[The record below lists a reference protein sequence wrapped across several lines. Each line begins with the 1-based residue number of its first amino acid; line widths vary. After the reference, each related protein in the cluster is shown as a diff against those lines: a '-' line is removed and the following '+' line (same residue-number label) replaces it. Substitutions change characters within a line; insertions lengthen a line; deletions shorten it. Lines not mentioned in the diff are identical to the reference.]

1 MSTNFTTRA
10 EVRKYTT
17 GQRTCFGN
25 FYETLCHFGRTIDD
39 MKRNFFLPIC
49 GVLLCS
55 PLFGCGGGLLAAL
68 RTASVSGNVIDLA
81 GNTVQNV
88 EITMDGQSTISNTGG
103 AFVLTG
109 LREGVWEL
117 RAEST
122 PTGGG
127 ATYSAF
133 TVVQVFEGE
142 RSRSINVTLV
152 RSDQQATFRGFVRDR
167 FGNIIQGAHVFAF
180 LQSGGTQLSSIH
192 DVSNSNGAYELKG
205 LAAGFTYTVNGSAR
219 EFASDRSSVSL
230 SAGEV
235 RQYDIIV
242 GDTADPMIS
251 PPGNMSAVAWTT
263 PNEIT
268 RSQSDYAAFENL
280 KRISDPRRLNRR
292 GTTRETSSGNNIEVD
307 LVWDTPTSN
316 LNFFLGYGIY
326 MATTSNGI
334 SNPVDFLRDPETYFY
349 ADLSDYLI
357 ENQNYYYEMT
367 SLNVNYPNTF
377 NSESNF
383 GDRYGVRTLD
393 DLVLAGEI
401 QGPLEFFWQGGS
413 GATEYF
419 VYLFDEL
426 PSIGTDSIWV
436 NSISVSGTSLVY
448 SGPSLTSG
456 HRYYY
461 MVLGMANGGDSR
473 TISRLG
479 DFVAN

>member
-1 MSTNFTTRA
+1 MSD
-10 EVRKYTT
+10 
-17 GQRTCFGN
+17 
-25 FYETLCHFGRTIDD
+25 FGRTIAV
-39 MKRNFFLPIC
+39 MKRNLFMPIC
-49 GVLLCS
+49 VVLICL
-55 PLFGCGGGLLAAL
+55 PLYGCGGGLLAAL

-88 EITMDGQSTISNTGG
+88 EITMDGQTTVSNTGG

-127 ATYSAF
+127 TSYSAF
-133 TVVQVFEGE
+133 TNVQVFEGE

-152 RSDQQATFRGFVRDR
+152 RSNQQAILRGFVRDR

-180 LQSGGTQLSSIH
+180 LQSGGAQLSSIM
-192 DVSNSNGAYELKG
+192 DVSNSTGAYELKG
-205 LAAGFTYTVNGSAR
+205 LAAGYTYTVNGSAR

-230 SAGEV
+230 SVGEI

-242 GDTADPMIS
+242 GDAADPVIS

-263 PNEIT
+263 PSEIT
-268 RSQSDYAAFENL
+268 RSQSDNAAFENL
-280 KRISDPRRLNRR
+280 KRISDPRRANRR
-292 GTTRETSSGNNIEVD
+292 GSSRETGSGNNIEVD
-307 LVWDTPTSN
+307 LVWDPPTSN
-316 LNFFLGYGIY
+316 LNYFLGYGIY
-326 MATTSNGI
+326 MSTTSSGF
-334 SNPVDFLRDPETYFY
+334 SDPVDFLRDPEAYFY
-349 ADLSDYLI
+349 ADLSEYLV

-367 SLNVNYPNTF
+367 SLNVNYPFTG

-383 GDRYGVRTLD
+383 GDRYGVHTLD
-393 DLVLAGEI
+393 DLDLVGVI

-413 GATEYF
+413 GASEFF

-436 NSISVSGTSLVY
+436 NSIAVSGTSLIY
-448 SGPSLTSG
+448 SGPSLTTG